1 MTQRRGPGVPKV
13 LPGCTQPWEAAAALG
28 TPCAAPVP
36 TGPFLCQFAQTP
48 CCVLYISGAGRHF
61 PGRAWPGA
69 DPKVRAHLRTE
80 LSAWRGGDL
89 PPLMIPRCRICPVCQ
104 GKARSSDPRFKSR
117 HTGLKSQ
124 LCHLLPVTLG
134 KFLLPLH
141 LCHSLWNGPVMV
153 LTWGHRAGHMG
164 KSPQS
169 LPTAALGAGAPLSPC
184 PCGAASEAHP
194 SPKPGELCRV
204 PGPACWPGGTPVYGR
219 SGLRAPGP
227 GPASPSFCWD

>member
-104 GKARSSDPRFKSR
+104 GKAHSSDPRFKSR
-117 HTGLKSQ
+117 Q
-124 LCHLLPVTLG
+124 VPA
-134 KFLLPLH
+134 PLASVSS
-141 LCHSLWNGPVMV
+141 SLE
-153 LTWGHRAGHMG
+153 RAGHG
-164 KSPQS
+164 
-169 LPTAALGAGAPLSPC
+169 AHLGASCRAHGKESSKSAHSNPGGWCPLVPLSLWC
-184 PCGAASEAHP
+184 S
-194 SPKPGELCRV
+194 V
-204 PGPACWPGGTPVYGR
+204 
-219 SGLRAPGP
+219 
-227 GPASPSFCWD
+227 